1 MKGIHHYIAKIEGFR
16 NVTKTQNSFTNK
28 SRKLL
33 SVKKYLQQVIIN
45 PKQDGEI
52 VLVIFLETLKNYF
65 LLKNSLKLSC
75 WGIM

>member
-45 PKQDGEI
+45 PKQDREI
-52 VLVIFLETLKNYF
+52 GLAIFLETFQNHF
-65 LLKNSLKLSC
+65 LLKNSFKSSC